1 MGRSEPLEAAD
12 GVGHGFR
19 PVTANKKTLLK
30 KIVAHLADEVAL
42 YTKAA
47 RAAFEEATDEQ
58 SRADNKYDTRSLE
71 ASYLA
76 RGQAQQL
83 AETEAA
89 LLEFK
94 NMTLRDLGPDDRVQL
109 GALVELTAKKET
121 MLYFVGPKAGGTE
134 IDHEGQEVMVI
145 TPHSPLGS
153 QIVGRKQ
160 GEKVQLQIGPN
171 KIAYTVTG
179 IC

>member
-1 MGRSEPLEAAD
+1 
-12 GVGHGFR
+12 V
-19 PVTANKKTLLK
+19 NKKTLLQ
-30 KIVAHLADEVAL
+30 KIVARLADEVVL

-83 AETEAA
+83 ADTEQA

-94 NMTLRDLGPDDRVQL
+94 NMVLRDLGPQDRVEM
-109 GALVELTAKKET
+109 GALVELTGKKEKA
-121 MLYFVGPKAGGTE
+121 MYFVGPKAGGTE
-134 IDHEGQEVMVI
+134 IEQDGQEVMVI
-145 TPHSPLGS
+145 TPQSPLGR

-160 GEKVQLQIGPN
+160 GETLQLEVGATKV
-171 KIAYTVTG
+171 AYKVTAVS
-179 IC
+179 

>member
-1 MGRSEPLEAAD
+1 
-12 GVGHGFR
+12 V
-19 PVTANKKTLLK
+19 NKKTLLK

-83 AETEAA
+83 ADTEQA

-94 NMTLRDLGPDDRVQL
+94 NMVLRDLGPEDRVEM
-109 GALVELTAKKET
+109 GALVELTAKKEKA
-121 MLYFVGPKAGGTE
+121 MYFVGPKAGGTE
-134 IDHEGQEVMVI
+134 IEQDGQEVMVI
-145 TPHSPLGS
+145 TPHSPLGR

-160 GEKVQLQIGPN
+160 GETLQLEIGASKV
-171 KIAYTVTG
+171 AYKVTAVS
-179 IC
+179 